1 MPNNNFAPRLDA
13 AYQINDKQVL
23 RGGYGLFYGAF
34 ENRGG
39 NPSLGYNYPF
49 QFTLIYQSPNDTQP
63 NRLPDGSL
71 VGLDARER
79 IPLDPLDR
87 QRQRPDAARRRV
99 RLQDAAVSQLQR
111 DVSDRAARPA
121 RRRGRL
127 RRHARAQPRDVH
139 QHEQRHAAAA
149 AGHGPRPRTCTCPD
163 FARGS
168 LVVRTVGVS

>member
-1 MPNNNFAPRLDA
+1 M
-13 AYQINDKQVL
+13 L

-49 QFTLIYQSPNDTQP
+49 QFTLIYQSPNDVAP

-79 IPLDPLDR
+79 IPLDPLNVNANGLTLRGVEFDYKTPR
-87 QRQRPDAARRRV
+87 YHNANVMYQT
-99 RLQDAAVSQLQR
+99 
-111 DVSDRAARPA
+111 RAARPA

-127 RRHARAQPRDVH
+127 RRHARATTSRRSP
-139 QHEQRHAAAA
+139 A
-149 AGHGPRPRTCTCPD
+149 
-163 FARGS
+163 
-168 LVVRTVGVS
+168 